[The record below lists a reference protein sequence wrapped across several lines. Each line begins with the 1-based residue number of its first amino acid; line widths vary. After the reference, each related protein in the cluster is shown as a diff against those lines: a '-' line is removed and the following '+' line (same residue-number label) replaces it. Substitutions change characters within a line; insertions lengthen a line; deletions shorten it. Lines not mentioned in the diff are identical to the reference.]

1 MTAMPVDRRRL
12 IGMMGG
18 LLAVPVRAAAH
29 KRGALVIVRN
39 ELGLRYVDP
48 QTGTFGTWDGP
59 LPATPV
65 ARTIS
70 TVVPAA
76 VASPVTEGVV
86 SYWMASPDGN
96 AFAFRLDT
104 GASSSWWWRRDGG
117 KAVPLNLPG
126 QLEPA
131 FPSGTAA
138 RWFHGATV
146 DDRHLG
152 AGTLRLVAVD
162 IETGEVALDH
172 ELDRRLELAAT
183 AVSDGGAIVAHV
195 QSSATAV
202 AFWAADLRDGAR
214 LIDAGVVEEPGA
226 AAASAIELDVAE
238 DGNAVLVAAGLI
250 RDAPGAPA
258 ATVYILRVPGAAGIV
273 SLPGELIGIVSE
285 NGP

>member
-1 MTAMPVDRRRL
+1 MPVDRRRL

-18 LLAVPVRAAAH
+18 LLAVPVRAVAH
-29 KRGALVIVRN
+29 ERCALVIVRN
-39 ELGLRYVDP
+39 EQGLRYVDP

-131 FPSGTAA
+131 LPSGTAA

-146 DDRHLG
+146 DEPDRH
-152 AGTLRLVAVD
+152 
-162 IETGEVALDH
+162 
-172 ELDRRLELAAT
+172 
-183 AVSDGGAIVAHV
+183 
-195 QSSATAV
+195 
-202 AFWAADLRDGAR
+202 
-214 LIDAGVVEEPGA
+214 PG
-226 AAASAIELDVAE
+226 
-238 DGNAVLVAAGLI
+238 
-250 RDAPGAPA
+250 
-258 ATVYILRVPGAAGIV
+258 
-273 SLPGELIGIVSE
+273 
-285 NGP
+285 